1 MWFNSRRR
9 PLSLRIFSGRLR
21 EVRLCYNSY
30 WGTGSLRNG
39 SHYLK
44 TCYITKFG
52 WQNKGF
58 LCAEHWALAAA
69 NSNDM
74 INATGPS
81 CKTAYVS
88 RQRSRAKHTSMLS
101 CYLCVRHF
109 KFSGHVISIGT
120 FFQQFNENTSVK
132 ARSLGWPVSVT
143 FYLKRKNK
151 NTVQKVISVYSVY
164 ESLSDESPQSECRPV
179 WLGSY
184 ARWYKAQSMY
194 TKQRFSKGVRRGT

>member
-1 MWFNSRRR
+1 MKLHLPSQLRNCRQRILCQNADVFGPFLRRQPMWFNSRRR
-9 PLSLRIFSGRLR
+9 LLSLRIFSGRLR

-30 WGTGSLRNG
+30 WRNGSLRNG

-52 WQNKGF
+52 WQNKGLF
-58 LCAEHWALAAA
+58 CAEHWPLAAA
-69 NSNDM
+69 NSNDK

-81 CKTAYVS
+81 CKTAYVSS

-109 KFSGHVISIGT
+109 KFPGHVISIGT
-120 FFQQFNENTSVK
+120 FFHQFNENTSVK

-143 FYLKRKNK
+143 FYLKSKNK
-151 NTVQKVISVYSVY
+151 NTIQKVISVNRF
-164 ESLSDESPQSECRPV
+164 P
-179 WLGSY
+179 
-184 ARWYKAQSMY
+184 Y
-194 TKQRFSKGVRRGT
+194 TS

>member
-9 PLSLRIFSGRLR
+9 LLSLRIFSGRLR

-30 WGTGSLRNG
+30 WRNGSLRNG

-52 WQNKGF
+52 WQNKGLF
-58 LCAEHWALAAA
+58 WAEHWPLAAA
-69 NSNDM
+69 NSNDK

-81 CKTAYVS
+81 CKTAYVSS

-109 KFSGHVISIGT
+109 KFPGHVISIGT
-120 FFQQFNENTSVK
+120 FFHQFNENTSVK

-143 FYLKRKNK
+143 FYLKSKNK
-151 NTVQKVISVYSVY
+151 NTIQNVISVNRF
-164 ESLSDESPQSECRPV
+164 P
-179 WLGSY
+179 
-184 ARWYKAQSMY
+184 Y
-194 TKQRFSKGVRRGT
+194 TS